1 MKENISEEKVEI
13 FNDGLIN
20 SDKVVKNISNIAKNI
35 SKLENENFED
45 IVNKESQVSKFK
57 LCENTLPEK
66 TGLWVKVK
74 NVLFYEIKLELT
86 PHQQKIEKEINDFL
100 HQEVDFKAIW
110 KKIDNFLFQE
120 ITFKKKKIE

>member
-13 FNDGLIN
+13 FNDSLIN

-35 SKLENENFED
+35 GKIDNENFED
-45 IVNKESQVSKFK
+45 IVNKESKVGKFK

-120 ITFKKKKIE
+120 ITFKKKKID

>member
-13 FNDGLIN
+13 FNDDLIN

-35 SKLENENFED
+35 GKLENENFED

>member
-100 HQEVDFKAIW
+100 HQEVDFKTIW

-120 ITFKKKKIE
+120 ITFKKKKID